1 MSMIRI
7 IEEDRAQGLL
17 REVYGRIRA
26 ARGGVADVLKVQ
38 SLDPAAMHASFELY
52 RTLVFRPGPLERRTR
67 EMIGVVVSAANGC
80 DYGVRHHGEALHQL
94 GVPPALVEELAQ
106 GEIPDGEML
115 SAQVQHLLAYART
128 IARAPG
134 EAAGHVDALREV
146 GWSDEAVLAAAL
158 LAAYFGHLNRIVLA
172 LGVTLESD
180 FERTCA
186 PELQEEPMPLPW
198 EALR

>member
-1 MSMIRI
+1 
-7 IEEDRAQGLL
+7 
-17 REVYGRIRA
+17 
-26 ARGGVADVLKVQ
+26 
-38 SLDPAAMHASFELY
+38 
-52 RTLVFRPGPLERRTR
+52 
-67 EMIGVVVSAANGC
+67 
-80 DYGVRHHGEALHQL
+80 
-94 GVPPALVEELAQ
+94 
-106 GEIPDGEML
+106 ML